1 MSYQPILTESDI
13 EKLLISFVEPDDRY
27 GGLIH
32 RLMFRYQLQNALL
45 NAGSLEH
52 LSISLNTVLCS
63 DHSYCY
69 AILSA
74 LPVRN
79 SEARGLD
86 IWRGGIKRGTM
97 LGFCFLHFEHPTD
110 RNTAQIGVALL
121 PECQNKGYGRAAVHK
136 LLAYAF
142 DALQVHRVFAQIVNV
157 TAPSRPL
164 KERKEAL
171 FETKRICRVFQKYGF
186 HFEGVSRGAA
196 MMEIEGAKVWGDM
209 HRLSILDTDWLSM
222 KMGSLCVEGS
232 SSTFMVPSTPW
243 EEMDQRH
250 EAERKEMSG
259 WCEKPGSSN
268 AVEEVDDDDET
279 YYCSDGSDEDS
290 DD

>member
-1 MSYQPILTESDI
+1 MSYQPVLTESDI
-13 EKLLISFVEPDDRY
+13 EKMLISFELDERY

-32 RLMFRYQLQNALL
+32 QLALRYQLQDALL
-45 NAGSLEH
+45 DAGSLEH
-52 LSISLNTVLCS
+52 LSIPLNAVLYS

-79 SEARGLD
+79 SKARGLD
-86 IWRGGIKRGTM
+86 IWRGGSKKGTM
-97 LGFCFLHFEHPTD
+97 IGFCFLHFEHPTD

-142 DALQVHRVFAQIVNV
+142 DAHHVHRVFAEVVNV
-157 TAPSRPL
+157 TAPTRPA
-164 KERKEAL
+164 KVRKEAL
-171 FETKRICRVFQKYGF
+171 FEAKRICHVFQKYGF

-196 MMEIEGAKVWGDM
+196 MMEVEGAKVWGDM
-209 HRLSILDTDWLSM
+209 HRLSILDTDWFSM
-222 KMGSLCVEGS
+222 KMGSLSVEGS
-232 SSTFMVPSTPW
+232 PSRFMVPSTPW

-250 EAERKEMSG
+250 GAERKELLG
-259 WCEKPGSSN
+259 WCEKPRLSN
-268 AVEEVDDDDET
+268 VVQEVDDDDDGT
-279 YYCSDGSDEDS
+279 YYCSDGSDEGS